1 MVKQAEVKKFS
12 WKQPF
17 YVAAGILIVLLF
29 TFIPTG
35 TFQAGSDNG
44 IVNFLLLMLAG
55 FIAAVARPSLVAGIP
70 TWPELLLCLV
80 TLAAGFLAIYFLSR
94 QELKYEEA

>member
-1 MVKQAEVKKFS
+1 MKRHPQPTYLIILGFVLGSIAEVF
-12 WKQPF
+12 P
-17 YVAAGILIVLLF
+17 
-29 TFIPTG
+29 
-35 TFQAGSDNG
+35 
-44 IVNFLLLMLAG
+44 
-55 FIAAVARPSLVAGIP
+55 GIP